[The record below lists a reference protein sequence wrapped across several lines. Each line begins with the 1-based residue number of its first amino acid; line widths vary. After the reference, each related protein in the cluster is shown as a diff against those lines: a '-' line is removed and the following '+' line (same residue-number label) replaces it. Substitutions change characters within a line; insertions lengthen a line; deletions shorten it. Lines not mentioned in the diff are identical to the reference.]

1 MSLSSENTIRAS
13 QSSLAPMADR
23 DTPFIANA
31 WYVAAL
37 ETRLDVS
44 CLALHGE

>member
-37 ETRLDVS
+37 GDEIGRELPRTAR
-44 CLALHGE
+44 